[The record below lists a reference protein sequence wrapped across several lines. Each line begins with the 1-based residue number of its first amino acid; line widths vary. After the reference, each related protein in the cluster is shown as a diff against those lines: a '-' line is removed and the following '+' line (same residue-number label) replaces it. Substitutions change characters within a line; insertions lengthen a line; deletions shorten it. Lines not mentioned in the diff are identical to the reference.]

1 LQQLLDRKVDVFF
14 GERSLVLGAM
24 SDAQRKD
31 LVILDRLFT
40 YESAALA
47 LARGDEDFRLLV
59 DRSLSQLYGSD
70 GFAKLAKQW
79 FGGLDDKARAFFLWS
94 TPGP

>member
-1 LQQLLDRKVDVFF
+1 MKLESYWTASAPAFVPRAADLPSQCDVAIV
-14 GERSLVLGAM
+14 GGG
-24 SDAQRKD
+24 
-31 LVILDRLFT
+31 FT
-40 YESAALA
+40 GLSAALA

-70 GFAKLAKQW
+70 EFAKLAKQW
-79 FGGLDDKARAFFLWS
+79 FGGIDDKARAFFLWS